1 MCFLFSFGWII
12 DIHENCYKE
21 EYTVL
26 RWVKITMVLVIM
38 LSLLIVVTH
47 SFAGLDDESLVLYLS
62 FDEGKGNTAKD
73 SSIYKHEGD
82 LIANPSWVDGKFDSM
97 AIEFDG
103 AKSQYVK
110 VPIKD
115 TLQLREQF
123 TVAFWVKRGANQVA
137 TWNYMVAAGS
147 LVWATIFNRDSQKT
161 YLWSKGPNWAQKGIT
176 DENQPQDWV
185 HIAVTHDIQN
195 DVSIYY
201 DGKKVG
207 GGPKPP
213 AIIQIDGS
221 VMVGARH
228 PGLEFFTGIIDEVY
242 LFHRILSV
250 DEINS
255 VKDGAFLSIE
265 PADKLST
272 RWGFIKAEYKK

>member
-1 MCFLFSFGWII
+1 M
-12 DIHENCYKE
+12 NYYE
-21 EYTVL
+21 EGLTVL
-26 RWVKITMVLVIM
+26 RWVKFTIVLVAL
-38 LSLLIVVTH
+38 LSLFLVTPH
-47 SFAGLDDESLVLYLS
+47 TFADLDDESLVLYFS

-73 SSIYKHEGD
+73 SSNYGHDGD
-82 LIANPSWVDGKFDSM
+82 LIANPSWTDGKFDSM

-103 AKSQYVK
+103 AKSQYVQ
-110 VPIKD
+110 VPINE

-137 TWNYMVAAGS
+137 TWNYMVSAGS

-161 YLWSKGPNWAQKGIT
+161 YLWSKAPGWAQKGIT

-242 LFHRILSV
+242 LFNRILTV
-250 DEINS
+250 DEIS
-255 VKDGAFLSIE
+255 MVKDGAFLSVE
-265 PADKLST
+265 PADKLAT
-272 RWGFIKAEYKK
+272 RWGLIKAENKK